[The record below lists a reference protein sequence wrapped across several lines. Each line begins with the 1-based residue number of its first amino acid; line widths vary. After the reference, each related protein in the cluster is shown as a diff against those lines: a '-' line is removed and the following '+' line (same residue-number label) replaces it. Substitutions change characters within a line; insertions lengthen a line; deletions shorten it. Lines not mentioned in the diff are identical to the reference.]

1 MLHNM
6 KNDYRGKKKVLHV
19 VVEADLHLAVR
30 LTAAAA
36 GVSITEFVTSILD
49 REVGYGV
56 VGVGSGDSEGSGASG
71 GFHGPHSVRDSGDDS
86 QSGASGRGVDWDAML
101 AVGRAAKVVSG
112 RKDPIEEIA

>member
-1 MLHNM
+1 M
-6 KNDYRGKKKVLHV
+6 KNDYRGGKKVLHV

-56 VGVGSGDSEGSGASG
+56 VGTGPRDREGSVASG
-71 GFHGPHSVRDSGDDS
+71 GVVGAQRSGGGGGDS

-101 AVGRAAKVVSG
+101 AVGRAAKVASA
-112 RKDPIEEIA
+112 RLDPIEEIA